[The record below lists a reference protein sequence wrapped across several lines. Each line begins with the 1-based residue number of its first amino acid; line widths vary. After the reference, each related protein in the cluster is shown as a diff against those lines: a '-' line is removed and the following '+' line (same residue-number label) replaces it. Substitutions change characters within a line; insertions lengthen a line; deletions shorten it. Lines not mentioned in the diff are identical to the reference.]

1 MIRVITLDDEQLAL
15 DNLNFILRKFPEL
28 DIILSTTAA
37 NTALDSLQ
45 SLKPDLIFADIS
57 MPEINGMEIAEKILE
72 LKLSTKIIFITAY
85 EQYALD
91 AFRVNAVDY
100 ILKPVTTST
109 IRHSLDKITSLSQG
123 RADHT
128 PKAHGEFRIIG
139 TQNNRFYIIR
149 PEEGQFIKM
158 ELRDLILVT
167 QSGEYVLRHSISY
180 WEENLVPYGWFRC
193 HKGYLVNMN
202 QIEAIYPMFNSTYNV
217 KIKNQKDA
225 IPVSRTYIKEFRALL
240 NI

>member
-15 DNLNFILRKFPEL
+15 DNLNFILKKFPEL
-28 DIILSTTAA
+28 DIILSTTDA

-45 SLKPDLIFADIS
+45 TLKPDLIFADIS
-57 MPEINGMEIAEKILE
+57 MPEINGMEIAEKVLE
-72 LKLSTKIIFITAY
+72 LKLTTKVIFITAY

-100 ILKPVTTST
+100 ILKPVTTSKV
-109 IRHSLDKITSLSQG
+109 RHSLDKITSLSQG
-123 RADHT
+123 RPD
-128 PKAHGEFRIIG
+128 PSLKAHGEFRIIG

-149 PEEGQFIKM
+149 PEDGQFIKM
-158 ELRDLILVT
+158 ELRDLILIT

-217 KIKNQKDA
+217 KIKNQKEA